1 MAIIKSYSPFL
12 NLSNFQVFENDDQ
25 PNSEYFRISDLS
37 ETLTGGKNGFLIE
50 GSEHLKEST
59 EIKIEI
65 LDVEG
70 NPVYFEP
77 GDGTPEYYEGNSKLI
92 AIHVY
97 DDTPIGIGKIT
108 ILGELKTVIGENNQI
123 DDIPTEWVGAYN
135 VKWEKNIQ
143 INKNVSNEDI
153 VRFYKKP
160 IVNVSELV
168 KPIFTKNIPNVT
180 QTGSLSGISQNPPSG
195 TDLSKWRA
203 GVNYKLKI
211 EDGISNWTSSVDDN
225 TISVPSLNY
234 SSNVIEV
241 LSNKEV
247 MVDTPFT
254 SSDGSVSDF
263 FPTPYTT
270 TFEFVEGQTVT
281 DSALT
286 GSFAKINFNNLK
298 TFVGDVARVKV
309 FRKSRN
315 TIGDFQFVQES
326 KLESS
331 ELLKD
336 ITTTADTE
344 LSYGTFDET
353 NLSTYWITSSD
364 DHPVTINTDILNA
377 SAKTN
382 YDEAAGG
389 TQILSTSGSFE
400 ITSGVEYTI
409 NFKTLLSGSK
419 GTSQSIRAYFSGSNF
434 EQEFLTIDGSNTPP
448 SRKTP
453 FGRNSSRRK
462 KDLSKYKTRQNVSQN
477 ILATTTAKDTYL
489 KFDID
494 GGDWYIS
501 NVSLKNAQDT
511 SFSPDEF
518 TLIQDIPRKLA
529 IETFDFKFEFYDIN
543 NNYIPV
549 DVTTTKAFTGGND
562 FPSSDK
568 LMTFESDRNAFRF
581 SSGSI
586 GNPPFQQIQ
595 FKTRT
600 NNLTGSVTYASS
612 AFDVNGAYIIPASYS
627 GTYPGTLTNVT
638 SAGAIIRL
646 ADFSGSDDSI
656 TVGSIIYTASIEEQE
671 EFETV
676 YRLEDGDNA
685 PQLIVTSNANQ
696 FIYEP
701 TTLSPKPSGQSIT
714 VRAQRKNLFSLSTPI
729 EVNSGS
735 GAPPLV
741 GPVTDNATGIDTY
754 TISALAYSS
763 SFADSSFPET
773 TYSFTGSDQF
783 ELPFSDEITISPVI
797 NFDGIS
803 LVLSNES
810 TSFPAKSTGDVPGGF
825 NSSKGNVQ
833 MFIGGTQ
840 IEHDD
845 VGGGRNKN
853 TFDITSIVETNV
865 TAVDTS
871 PTTSE
876 YGISAFPNQH
886 DSGSLLL
893 NIEYLSGDNVT
904 EQSFKK
910 IVSYTKSKKG
920 VPNVEVS
927 VNLQSQG
934 INANSVGSGSESPK
948 TIEVSATEG
957 GTNRFTSIGT
967 VVYSGGLSGTV
978 STNTITFSDTADDML
993 SDTETI
999 TIPVNFTDGEGT
1011 SGTKNIVASISRIRE
1026 AKPITTIIAN
1036 PQTQTVSTEY
1046 DFLTFTSPSNISVSV
1061 NEGST
1066 DFTHTTG
1073 TVTANKF
1080 KITGVTNGT
1089 NNNNGTITPNT
1100 PTNGTAVTGV
1110 ITVSLTNSE
1119 GTALTGKT
1127 INFIVGVAAAGSPS
1141 KKVGLSFTDNSIMY
1155 DSDGTN
1161 PVPSSVTLTA
1171 TSLNFRDAQ
1180 FKFTGGGSHFT
1191 DETSFTDGDS
1201 ANSKTTTFTSPAN
1214 YITTPLSFRVGVSE
1228 ATDSTTELFADTE
1241 SIIFVKPGEDV
1252 KPTFFIRPL
1261 RGTQIKNAGRFK
1273 FIDPRHGI
1281 ANTLELQVQGIDG
1294 TGSFDISGSSQGD
1307 AQIYSGSTLLTTS
1320 LLGTTDGGNGVTY
1333 NPVLDSSAINGQ
1345 ATYSLKKDDGT
1356 LLDTI
1361 ALVDVTDGIGGG
1373 SFVAVKGKVSRR
1385 LVGSSSYDPSFLK
1398 ATAVFFDTTGSE
1410 YRLSTTITPSFND
1423 PLDEWTIASP
1433 ASGQSGTGHIV
1444 MTAAD
1449 GDETN
1454 IPFGS
1459 GYATKDINVTA
1470 VFTDPGTKQTNTI
1483 NETWYIISD
1492 GADGISSKTVS
1503 LATSGQV
1510 FIKAKDGS
1518 ITPSSITLTATKDNI
1533 SGSLDFSASNGI
1545 TLGGS
1550 GLTRTIA
1557 KEEISGSET
1566 STVVTISGSEDG
1578 VVFQDSVSIIRVDT
1592 GTDGLTILN
1601 TNQAHMFPAD
1611 ATGSILDFSNSG
1623 THLSIFEGATL
1634 LEYNPLNPTSPYQG
1648 HWKLTTTVVT
1658 PSGKLSV
1665 GAITDGGKHAVV
1677 AEHTA
1682 MDRDT
1687 EVVNVSYPYI
1697 GRKLNGELFSG
1708 SFQQSITKG
1717 RAGKDAIQITNSNSS
1732 HTFPALADGSVSS
1745 FTGGGTTL
1753 EVYEGGDILTFTTGT
1768 VTNGEFSISVEDV
1781 GGLTEGTVS
1790 GNGTTSATISAPSA
1804 MSVDSVVL
1812 TYTIS
1817 GKRLGGEAFTRTT
1830 TQSFSK
1836 AKEGVVGT
1844 NAKTVTL
1851 TSASPI
1857 FRKNR
1862 AGVLS
1867 PTSIVITANGQN
1879 LTQAGAFST
1888 SAGTLTSKTE
1898 NSSGGSATVT
1908 SANFVDG
1915 MVVTYTAHS
1924 NDGSIADTVTLAQLD
1939 EGSGNVTALLSNEAH
1954 IVPANNDGS
1963 VDSTSY
1969 GGSGTVISVFEGAT
1983 ALDYDGS
1990 GTTAGHWTVAATQS
2004 PASTITIGDGDPIS
2018 DSTNFA
2024 VVPQHGGM
2032 VDGTDS
2038 VTISYAISG
2047 KTANGTT
2054 FTPFTKTQTIT
2065 KSKAGEE
2072 GDGIQYI
2079 YKLTNSASAPTTPTG
2094 SSPTGWSSTPAT
2106 PTSSNKYVW
2115 VSQRTSTNGTFGN
2128 FSAPGLFANFAEDG
2142 QPGAAGSNAKSI
2154 KLTASQYA
2162 VLYNGANAKTAVE
2175 ITLTGTHQNFSS
2187 PQYRFL
2193 QDGTE
2198 RQTWSTTN
2206 TYTIPDAQEPAAN
2219 TTDLWRVEVREG
2231 GSGTYAAFDEVNIYG
2246 LKQGTD
2252 GGAGA
2257 AGADSYTVIL
2267 TNESHTLPTTNT
2279 GTVTYAG
2286 SGTSIVVYKGATEL
2300 NSVTGTPSTN
2310 EFKVTV
2316 TSDTNIT
2323 VGAQTVTGNPAVFAV
2338 ASACDANTA
2347 NIVFSVNIENEVT
2360 IPKIQSFSKSVE
2372 GGDGDP
2378 GDPGDNGLRTVTGR
2392 VNFANVSATAPSLPT
2407 ASRLTFPDTFTSLTT
2422 NWSTSTPTYASG
2434 NSNKYWYSNYTATE
2448 DASRPGYASTVSFGT
2463 VTQAIGFSG
2472 LVTFS
2477 GTSVTDG
2484 SSTLTQGI
2492 SGADVNA
2499 NVTEI
2504 DGSVI
2509 KTGTIRSVTLTAS
2522 AGSQISLADGS
2533 IAFGGT
2539 TTSNQKF
2546 SVSSAGLV
2554 TATSGTIGGWTLS
2567 STGIR
2572 SGGTGG
2578 SSGVNTTSG
2587 MLIGASGFISAPDF
2601 NIDTD
2606 GIASFGTSAKI
2617 GTKPFGDLIEIDSTD
2632 GLRIKSN
2639 ARIGGLRFSD
2649 KFTAYDGYGTSIGTL
2664 QSDQADIVTFAEDNC
2679 VLPGTKIITKRGEV
2693 NIEDTTQHD
2702 LIKVFNFETKEFGW
2716 SSIDEIVIG
2725 KNKGWCILKTESGK
2739 ELRCSNSHALYHPD
2753 FKNKEL
2759 PVGWLLEGDEV
2770 YVAID
2775 GELVL
2780 DTIKSIER
2788 FEEEVDVWNYHL
2800 SIVHN
2805 YISDGILSHNIALV
2819 KSQFTAGHQYVKQN
2833 NVSIDTGDLVKL
2845 DSNNQIIK
2853 STTAKDT
2860 EIVGI
2865 LWKELRSG
2873 SLQYDSLGDVLPEN
2887 ERDTKTIW
2895 KVASIGD
2902 SYESG
2907 SNSILPGFKVCN
2919 QGGDVSRGDLL
2930 CSSDTAGYLMK
2941 QPSEWVVTSFDG
2953 DNNPQYEERQ
2963 SQCSYTVA
2971 KAMEDVT
2978 FDSNGLSEG
2987 VYGYLYCG

>member
-1 MAIIKSYSPFL
+1 MAIIKSYSPLL
-12 NLSNFQVFENDDQ
+12 NLSNFQVFENDET
-25 PNSEYFRISDLS
+25 PNSEYFRITELS

-70 NPVYFEP
+70 NPIYFEP
-77 GDGTPEYYEGNSKLI
+77 GDGLPEYYEGNSKLI
-92 AIHVY
+92 SIHVY
-97 DDTPIGIGKIT
+97 DDVSIGIGKIT
-108 ILGELKTVIGENNQI
+108 ILGELKTYLSDLGELL
-123 DDIPTEWVGAYN
+123 DIPNEWAGVYN
-135 VKWEKNIQ
+135 VKWEKSIQ
-143 INKNVSNEDI
+143 INKNVSNETI
-153 VRFYKKP
+153 VRFYRRPTVK
-160 IVNVSELV
+160 IDELV
-168 KPIFTKNIPNVT
+168 KPIFTKNIPQIT

-203 GVNYKLKI
+203 GLNYKLKI
-211 EDGISNWTSSVDDN
+211 EDGISNWTSSVDSN
-225 TISVPSLNY
+225 TISIPSLNY
-234 SSNVIEV
+234 SANVIEV

-254 SSDGSVSDF
+254 SSNGSVSDIF
-263 FPTPYTT
+263 VPAPYTT
-270 TFEFVEGQTVT
+270 TFEFVEGQTIT

-336 ITTTADTE
+336 ITTTNDTE
-344 LSYGTFDET
+344 LSYGRFDEN
-353 NLSTYWITSSD
+353 NLSNYWITSSD
-364 DHPVTINTDILNA
+364 DHPVTINSDILNA
-377 SAKTN
+377 SVKID
-382 YDEAAGG
+382 YDESEGG
-389 TQILSTSGSFE
+389 IQTLSTSGSFE
-400 ITSGVEYTI
+400 ISSGVEYTL
-409 NFKTLLSGSK
+409 NFRTLKSGSV
-419 GTSQSIRAYFSGSNF
+419 GTPSIRAYFSGSNY
-434 EQEFLTIDGSNTPP
+434 EQNFLEIP
-448 SRKTP
+448 
-453 FGRNSSRRK
+453 NSGV
-462 KDLSKYKTRQNVSQN
+462 YNTRQTVSQN
-477 ILATTTAKDTYL
+477 ILATDTTTDTYL

-562 FPSSDK
+562 FPGSDK
-568 LMTFESDRNAFRF
+568 LFTFESDRNAFRF
-581 SSGSI
+581 TSGSI

-595 FKTRT
+595 FKTRA
-600 NNLTGSVTYASS
+600 NNLTGSATYASS
-612 AFDVNGAYIIPASYS
+612 AFDINGAYINPSSYS
-627 GTYPGTLTNVT
+627 GTYPGTLSNVT
-638 SAGAIIRL
+638 SAGAIIKI
-646 ADFSGSDDSI
+646 ADFSGSDASF
-656 TVGSIIYTASIEEQE
+656 TVGSIVYTASIEELE

-1036 PQTQTVSTEY
+1036 PQTQNVSTEY
-1046 DFLTFTSPSNISVSV
+1046 DFLTFSTPSNVSVSV
-1061 NEGST
+1061 NQGST

-1119 GTALTGKT
+1119 GTTLTGKT
-1127 INFIVGVAAAGSPS
+1127 INFIVGVAAEGSPS
-1141 KKVGLSFTDNSIMY
+1141 KKVGLSFSDNSIMY
-1155 DSDGTN
+1155 DADGTN
-1161 PVPSSVTLTA
+1161 PVPSTVTISAST
-1171 TSLNFRDAQ
+1171 TNFRNAH

-1191 DETSFTDGDS
+1191 DETSFSDGAT
-1201 ANSKTTTFTSPAN
+1201 ANSKTTTFTPPAN
-1214 YITTPLSFRVGVSE
+1214 FITTPLSFRVGASE
-1228 ATDSTTELFADTE
+1228 ATDSTTEIASDTE

-1410 YRLSTTITPSFND
+1410 YRLSTTITPSFGD
-1423 PLDEWTIASP
+1423 PLDEWTLATP
-1433 ASGQSGTGHIV
+1433 NSGQSGTGHIV

-1454 IPFGS
+1454 IPFDTA
-1459 GYATKDINVTA
+1459 YATKDINVTA

-1510 FIKAKDGS
+1510 FIKAKDGT

-1804 MSVDSVVL
+1804 MSVNSVVL

-1817 GKRLGGEAFTRTT
+1817 GKRLGGESFTRTT
-1830 TQSFSK
+1830 TQSFAK
-1836 AKEGVVGT
+1836 AREGVVGT

-1851 TSASPI
+1851 SSVSPI

-1879 LTQAGAFST
+1879 LTKSGSFTT
-1888 SAGTLTSKTE
+1888 SDSVTLTSVTE
-1898 NSSGGSATVT
+1898 NTDGGTATLASSA
-1908 SANFVDG
+1908 FVDG
-1915 MVVTYTAHS
+1915 MVVTYTADS
-1924 NDGSIADTVTLAQLD
+1924 DDGAIADTITFNQLD
-1939 EGSGNVTALLSNEAH
+1939 EGSGNVTAILANEAH
-1954 IVPANNDGS
+1954 VVPASNAGVVSD
-1963 VDSTSY
+1963 Y
-1969 GGSGTVISVFEGAT
+1969 GGSGTTISVFEGAT
-1983 ALDYDGS
+1983 ALDYDAT
-1990 GTTAGHWTVAATQS
+1990 GTSAGHWTVTATQS
-2004 PASTITIGDGDPIS
+2004 PSSTLTIGTIS
-2018 DSTNFA
+2018 DSTDFA
-2024 VVPQHGGM
+2024 VVADHSAM
-2032 VDGTDS
+2032 SDSTDS
-2038 VTISYAISG
+2038 VVITYAISG
-2047 KTANGTT
+2047 KTLNGTS
-2054 FTPFTKTQTIT
+2054 FSFTKTQAIT

-2072 GDGIQYI
+2072 GDGSQFAY
-2079 YKLTNSASAPTTPTG
+2079 LLNNSASTPSTPTAIG
-2094 SSPTGWSSTPAT
+2094 TDSWAATPGT

-2115 VSQRTSTNGTFGN
+2115 VSQRTSTNGTFGD

-2142 QPGAAGSNAKSI
+2142 QPGAAGSDSKSI

-2162 VLYNGANAKTAVE
+2162 VLYNGAGTKTAVS

-2193 QDGTE
+2193 ENGTE
-2198 RQTWSTTN
+2198 RQTWSTTS
-2206 TYTIPDAQEPAAN
+2206 TYTIPDSQEAAAN
-2219 TTDLWRVEVREG
+2219 VTDLWRVEVREG
-2231 GSGTYAAFDEVNIYG
+2231 ASGTYDAFDEVNIYG

-2252 GGAGA
+2252 GGDGDPGA

-2300 NSVTGTPSTN
+2300 DSVTGTPSTN
-2310 EFKVTV
+2310 QFKVTV
-2316 TSDTNIT
+2316 SSDTGIT
-2323 VGAQTVTGNPAVFAV
+2323 VGAQTVAGNPSVFAN
-2338 ASACDANTA
+2338 ASACTANTA
-2347 NIVFSVNIENEVT
+2347 NIVFSINIENEVT

-2372 GGDGDP
+2372 GGDGAKGDP
-2378 GDPGDNGLRTVTGR
+2378 GDDGDDGDPGGNGDNGLRTATGR
-2392 VNFANVSATAPSLPT
+2392 VNLSAPAASVPATPSATSM
-2407 ASRLTFPDTFTSLTT
+2407 TFPNSFSGLTSG
-2422 NWSTSTPTYASG
+2422 WSTATPTYDAG
-2434 NSNKYWYSNYTATE
+2434 TTNTYYYSDYTATE
-2448 DASRPGYASTVSFGT
+2448 GASRNGIASVAFSGP
-2463 VTQAIGFSG
+2463 VAAIGFSG
-2472 LVTFS
+2472 LVTFA
-2477 GTSVTDG
+2477 GT
-2484 SSTLTQGI
+2484 TLN
-2492 SGADVNA
+2492 GAFDYTA
-2499 NVTEI
+2499 I
-2504 DGSVI
+2504 DGSNITTGVI
-2509 KTGTIRSVTLTAS
+2509 SSAGLSAS
-2522 AGSQISLADGS
+2522 AGSQISLTDGS
-2533 IAFGGT
+2533 IKFGGT
-2539 TTSNQKF
+2539 TAANQKF
-2546 SVSSAGLV
+2546 SVTSAGVV

-2567 STGIR
+2567 SSQLRSSGA
-2572 SGGTGG
+2572 SGGGDG
-2578 SSGVNTTSG
+2578 SNTSVG
-2587 MLIGASGFISAPDF
+2587 MIISAGGFISAPDF
-2601 NIDTD
+2601 NINSS
-2606 GIASFGTSAKI
+2606 GIASFGTSAKLGGQPLSDAFSIDATDGLILNKTLNIGNLGTI
-2617 GTKPFGDLIEIDSTD
+2617 GTKFTQYNGYATNFTNLGNFLDDSSSSFG
-2632 GLRIKSN
+2632 
-2639 ARIGGLRFSD
+2639 
-2649 KFTAYDGYGTSIGTL
+2649 
-2664 QSDQADIVTFAEDNC
+2664 C
-2679 VLPGTKIITKRGEV
+2679 VLAGTKIETKRGDV
-2693 NIEDTTQHD
+2693 NVEDTQED
-2702 LIKVFNFETKEFGW
+2702 DIIKIFNFETKEFGW
-2716 SSIDEIVIG
+2716 SSIDEIIVT
-2725 KNKGWCILKTESGK
+2725 KVKGWSIIKTELGK
-2739 ELRCSNSHALYHPD
+2739 ELKCSNSHLLYHPD
-2753 FKNKEL
+2753 YPNSAI
-2759 PVGWLLEGDEV
+2759 
-2770 YVAID
+2770 AID
-2775 GELVL
+2775 ELGVGGELYISNNNKL
-2780 DTIKSIER
+2780 EIDIISSIET
-2788 FEEEVDVWNYHL
+2788 FDEEVMVWNYEL
-2800 SIVHN
+2800 NKVHN
-2805 YISDGILSHNIALV
+2805 YISDGILSHNMPAKVDWETTL
-2819 KSQFTAGHQYVKQN
+2819 GHRYKKRN
-2833 NVSIDTGDLVKL
+2833 DVSIGSGDLVKL
-2845 DSNNQIIK
+2845 DSNKQLIK
-2853 STTAKDT
+2853 TTSTKDT
-2860 EIVGI
+2860 SVVGI
-2865 LWKELRSG
+2865 LWQKIADPISLTFSIESG
-2873 SLQYDSLGDVLPEN
+2873 SSVELSSPISSSFLDSFGEYIPTTETGSLE
-2887 ERDTKTIW
+2887 IW
-2895 KVASIGD
+2895 EVASIGD
-2902 SYESG
+2902 SFSPSDSG
-2907 SNSILPGFKVCN
+2907 SANLTGFKVCN
-2919 QGGDVSRGDLL
+2919 QSGDVYGGDLL

-2941 QPSEWVVTSFDG
+2941 QPSEWVVIGFDAN
-2953 DNNPQYEERQ
+2953 NNPQYEERQ

-2978 FDSNGLSEG
+2978 FDINGLAEG